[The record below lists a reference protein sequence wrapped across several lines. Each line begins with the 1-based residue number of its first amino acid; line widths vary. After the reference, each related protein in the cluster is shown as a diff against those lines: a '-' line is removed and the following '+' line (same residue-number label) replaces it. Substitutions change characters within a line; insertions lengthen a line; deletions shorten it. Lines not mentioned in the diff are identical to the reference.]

1 MCIQRHH
8 DDDDDDDKDDDKLL
22 IVVGSTSSP
31 SGRLLYVFPITRTQ
45 TRARAEVRAVW
56 VQ

>member
-8 DDDDDDDKDDDKLL
+8 DDDDKDNDDDELL

-45 TRARAEVRAVW
+45 TRARAEVRAV
-56 VQ
+56 